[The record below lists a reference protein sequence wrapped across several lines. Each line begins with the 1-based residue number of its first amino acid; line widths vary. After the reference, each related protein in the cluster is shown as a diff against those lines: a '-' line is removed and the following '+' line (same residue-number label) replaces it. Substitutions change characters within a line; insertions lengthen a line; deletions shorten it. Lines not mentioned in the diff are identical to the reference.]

1 MIRKV
6 IFHEDIVKEYIDK
19 RSKLNSKEEKQ
30 ALVEEYSIKVIKEYK
45 DVSD

>member
-1 MIRKV
+1 MIREI
-6 IFHEDIVKEYIDK
+6 IFHEDKYTL
-19 RSKLNSKEEKQ
+19 LNSKEEKQ